1 MATVLDALK
10 ATFTP
15 QGTAGRTSLLDT
27 LISSQLSNRQNA
39 MLRQRGMMGMAQ
51 GLLAASAPSTKPVS
65 MGQAL
70 STGITGMEQGRQ
82 TALNEMLIGSQITK
96 NLITDKGA
104 DLRKLEGRKE
114 AIRTYAKDNNLFL
127 TEEKVSYIANAMG
140 TGSTTELAKNTGIMV
155 DKMGAMIEEIA
166 TPIKTGEDPWGTE
179 EDTIIEEEGYS
190 TSGTEELQIENF
202 NRKIRDL
209 GDDASQANMGRT
221 FGAILELNKV
231 IPKGDIKNIP
241 GYADYI
247 GKLPKFLSSTEG
259 KRFQRRLEG
268 LFNIELKDRS
278 GVAVTIP
285 ELTRL
290 REEFAQGVF
299 QTEESL
305 LQAIN
310 EYKNIVKNHIST
322 VLGGYEPEV
331 VEEYLKRAGFDLDE
345 IFKGKIEFS
354 DIGNEILKKHKIKK
368 NQNSKY
374 NFLGG

>member
-39 MLRQRGMMGMAQ
+39 MLRQRGMMGLAQ
-51 GLLAASAPSTKPVS
+51 GLLAASAPSPQPVS

>member
-82 TALNEMLIGSQITK
+82 SALNEMLIGSQITK